1 MKCTF
6 CYLQLFVCFATFC
19 LSIPFSVLVL
29 FILCIAVLSTCP
41 EDAYRIDVE
50 VDKEC
55 VGLDILDTAGQV
67 RSGTQMRER
76 ERESQRE
83 RVRDKERGED

>member
-1 MKCTF
+1 M
-6 CYLQLFVCFATFC
+6 
-19 LSIPFSVLVL
+19 
-29 FILCIAVLSTCP
+29 STCP

-67 RSGTQMRER
+67 RSENTDEKESQRERERESQGER

-83 RVRDKERGED
+83 VTIKIF